1 MSAQQERREPPTGE
15 ADSEQAAAASEQTHV
30 DTSPAEQAVANE
42 REALESGEE
51 SPG

>member
-1 MSAQQERREPPTGE
+1 MSRKPARNDRPAESPSAQGDADVERTRALVSG
-15 ADSEQAAAASEQTHV
+15 
-30 DTSPAEQAVANE
+30 AEQAVTNE

>member
-1 MSAQQERREPPTGE
+1 MSVKREPGE
-15 ADSEQAAAASEQTHV
+15 PLTDESHFEQTDSAPDRTHAE
-30 DTSPAEQAVANE
+30 TSPAQQAVANE